1 MMPSASP
8 RLILETLLPHLR
20 VAAAYAR
27 QIQSRIVAHPD
38 KAAQNFFA
46 AALSD
51 ADLSIQTFVEV
62 LLLGLFPEVRF
73 YGEEYEKTYNTK
85 YFKAIDLG
93 EQDDYLITLD
103 PIDGTQFYL
112 DGFSNYQIILNVLNR
127 EDYEAVLAISPA
139 QDLYYYALRGE
150 GCWRGNLEADLS
162 DCQPWTVCASDSSS
176 DLPGNTVILGW
187 DLSFLV
193 PRLRQRYSVVDLSTD
208 YSRQVQIPTINGIL
222 SGELAGCVLK
232 AGQWID
238 SAALAFMAQEAG
250 CIVTGLDGQ
259 PLPPLYTCQ
268 NYRRAGVIAAV
279 SSAVHQHLLEAVQES
294 RQAEDENYVSEMNEA
309 D

>member
-1 MMPSASP
+1 MPPTP
-8 RLILETLLPHLR
+8 RQILETLLPHLR

-27 QIQSRIVAHPD
+27 QIQSRIVAQPD
-38 KAAQNFFA
+38 KASPNFFA

-62 LLLGLFPEVRF
+62 LLLGLFPKVRF

-112 DGFSNYQIILNVLNR
+112 DGFSNYQIILNILNR
-127 EDYEAVLAISPA
+127 DDYEAALAISPA
-139 QDLYYYALRGE
+139 LDIYHYALRGQ
-150 GCWRGNLEADLS
+150 GCWRGSLDTPLP
-162 DCQPWTVCASDSSS
+162 DCQPWKIQTT
-176 DLPGNTVILGW
+176 GKTVILGW
-187 DLSFLV
+187 ELSSLV
-193 PRLRQRYSVVDLSTD
+193 SPLSQHYSVIDLSTD
-208 YSRQVQIPTINGIL
+208 YSRQTQIPTFNAIL

-238 SAALAFMAQEAG
+238 SAALAFMAQAGG

-259 PLPPLYTCQ
+259 PLPPLHTNQ
-268 NYRRAGVIAAV
+268 NYRRSGVLVAV
-279 SSAVHQHLLEAVQES
+279 SPQVHQHLLAAVQS
-294 RQAEDENYVSEMNEA
+294 LPKISAEIS
-309 D
+309 

>member
-1 MMPSASP
+1 MPPTSP

-20 VAAAYAR
+20 VAAAYAN
-27 QIQSRIVAHPD
+27 QIQSRSVAQPD
-38 KAAQNFFA
+38 KESHNFFA

-112 DGFSNYQIILNVLNR
+112 DGFPSYQIILNVLNR
-127 EDYEAVLAISPA
+127 DDYEAVLAISPA
-139 QDLYYYALRGE
+139 LDLYHYALRNQ
-150 GCWRGNLEADLS
+150 GCWSGSLDTALT
-162 DCQPWTVCASDSSS
+162 DCQPWTIQPDSNPDHNSDR
-176 DLPGNTVILGW
+176 NTIVLGW
-187 DLSFLV
+187 DLSRLV
-193 PRLRQRYSVVDLSTD
+193 PSLSRHYRVIDLSTD
-208 YSRQVQIPTINGIL
+208 YSKQTRVPTFNNLFTGN
-222 SGELAGCVLK
+222 LAGCVMK

-238 SAALAFMAQEAG
+238 SAALAFMAREAG
-250 CIVTGLDGQ
+250 CIVTDLQGQ
-259 PLPPLYTCQ
+259 PLPPLYTCKD
-268 NYRRAGVIAAV
+268 YRRAGILVAV
-279 SSAVHQHLLEAVQES
+279 SPQVHQQLLEAVHSVE
-294 RQAEDENYVSEMNEA
+294 
-309 D
+309 